1 MTQHLIVEGKD
12 YHFIGALCSH
22 HFPRPSG
29 FSEKTEKQFLRG
41 GGGYTETLNTFIDAF
56 DNIELTNIGL
66 IVDADFGALDARFSA
81 IIAALSKRL
90 NHDLSK
96 YTLNTEGVTIV
107 EKDLPTIG
115 IWLMPDN
122 THNGY
127 LEYFIE
133 QLIEKEDDM
142 LALAKSTV
150 EEIMK
155 QKYCRFTDLKK
166 QKALIHS
173 WLAWQET
180 PGLPFGTALKA
191 GYLNPQKDTLQ
202 PFLNWVGRSFQF

>member
-1 MTQHLIVEGKD
+1 MNQLLYVEGKD
-12 YHFIGALCSH
+12 YYFIGTLCEV
-22 HFPRPSG
+22 HFPKPKG
-29 FSEKTEKQFLRG
+29 IKGKADFLKG
-41 GGGYTETLNTFIDAF
+41 GGGYDQTLDKFIEAF
-56 DNIELTNIGL
+56 DTPELTNIGL

-90 NHDLSK
+90 NRNLSK
-96 YTLNTEGVTIV
+96 YTLNTEGVTII

-173 WLAWQET
+173 WLAWQEI
-180 PGLPFGTALKA
+180 PDYRLE
-191 GYLNPQKDTLQ
+191 Q
-202 PFLNWVGRSFQF
+202 P